1 MKQKIR
7 KRVFRVGCFIL
18 VFDYL
23 AKVLGFVNQFE
34 IKFECFILFY
44 FNYIKLDQWCWFKHL
59 NLFIIQIIKKS
70 I

>member
-44 FNYIKLDQWCWFKHL
+44 FNYIKLDQWC
-59 NLFIIQIIKKS
+59 
-70 I
+70 